1 MALDLA
7 VVLITGC
14 EDFWRS
20 SANGL
25 GFLYLPAILVVFELR
40 IAGAV
45 AESGEQVLTEVAV
58 ADIVIGKCQ
67 RFCRLSFQCWISD
80 FGAVGKNRGAIATG
94 DGRDHARGQVKL
106 RVPGNGGAPGAEQI
120 RFGNL
125 VARGGVA
132 ATFERAAVELVE
144 LDVGLRARDLIRNQV
159 HQRQEIRQDQRDEE
173 PEHMI
178 LSVLLCAD

>member
-1 MALDLA
+1 VALDLA

-67 RFCRLSFQCWISD
+67 RFCRLSVQCWISD

-94 DGRDHARGQVKL
+94 DGRDHTRGQVKL
-106 RVPGNGGAPGAEQI
+106 GVPADGDARGAEQI
-120 RFGNL
+120 RFGDS
-125 VARGGVA
+125 VARGCVA
-132 ATFERAAVELVE
+132 AAFERAAVELVGSN
-144 LDVGLRARDLIRNQV
+144 VGLGAGDLVRHQV
-159 HQRQEIRQDQRDEE
+159 HQRQEIRQDQRD
-173 PEHMI
+173 
-178 LSVLLCAD
+178 